1 MLMPNQFNRT
11 NYSTKQATQN
21 LYLTFLTSVLNINLT
36 KYTVG
41 QSDYFVSYPP
51 KFGGTIREEYFSY
64 LFNSGLGTIDTW
76 SVFDNGRMSVCSIR
90 TTGQVLYTQAP
101 AGNIADAT
109 NAFFRQYKTFVSGS
123 YPEDSSYL
131 QQALT
136 SVSTVNM
143 QQSADKLSG
152 DMELT
157 VSPPSPSAAQTSIQ
171 WAYSQNNIT
180 DSMKN
185 INLIFANNTIIWF
198 GDTWNLYSVS
208 NVTPI
213 SENKAESIAFN
224 YAKSYNVIVE
234 SIQTP
239 TASYVQVKP
248 DWSNMTYEGELLMT
262 PGLSLSDSLAPADI
276 TYPTN
281 TTRDALTL
289 YPIWQF
295 ILYFNKPIGT
305 ILGLEINVWGDSG
318 EIAFCTE
325 YGYLG
330 GTGSTPTPQPTSTQS
345 APQPTSN
352 DLGSTGLNTT
362 PQPTSTQVSNETGIQ
377 QSQPNYPL
385 LALIIAVT
393 TLAIII
399 ASHLVLRRR
408 NKY

>member
-1 MLMPNQFNRT
+1 MKQKIKLSAIILAFIIALSSSTSLCLCQT
-11 NYSTKQATQN
+11 SSTEQTSSTKQATQN

-123 YPEDSSYL
+123 YSEDSSYL

-262 PGLSLSDSLAPADI
+262 PGLSLQ
-276 TYPTN
+276 
-281 TTRDALTL
+281 R
-289 YPIWQF
+289 QF
-295 ILYFNKPIGT
+295 
-305 ILGLEINVWGDSG
+305 
-318 EIAFCTE
+318 
-325 YGYLG
+325 
-330 GTGSTPTPQPTSTQS
+330 S
-345 APQPTSN
+345 ASRYY
-352 DLGSTGLNTT
+352 
-362 PQPTSTQVSNETGIQ
+362 VSNQYNERRADTL
-377 QSQPNYPL
+377 SDMAVHTL
-385 LALIIAVT
+385 L
-393 TLAIII
+393 
-399 ASHLVLRRR
+399 
-408 NKY
+408 